1 MSAIPFLKDLPV
13 EMLERLQRQ
22 EGKTQELRRLEWLEC
37 NGRHDQADRIRDYY
51 IRRDAHISGQLKKI
65 ILKHRLELFKAA

>member
-13 EMLERLQRQ
+13 EMLERLRRQ

-37 NGRHDQADRIRDYY
+37 NGCHDQADRLRYYY
-51 IRRDAHISGQLKKI
+51 IRRDAHVSEQLKKI
-65 ILKHRLELFKAA
+65 ILKHRPELFEAA